1 MMYKGRGIKDRS
13 RKLSLLVLL
22 SAMSTCVTGF
32 LIYLAALSPSMIF
45 DSKSA
50 GSALSITASL
60 LAAGLHSY
68 LRVAFA
74 SLLRCYDKSESRLF
88 WFGLF
93 TQIGSFIGSMVM
105 LPLVDI
111 VHVFTSAPPCR

>member
-1 MMYKGRGIKDRS
+1 
-13 RKLSLLVLL
+13 
-22 SAMSTCVTGF
+22 
-32 LIYLAALSPSMIF
+32 MIF